1 MSTIFNNRYQNW
13 EPIISLDKIW
23 IKMWY
28 FLILKCESRYIWV
41 LFYTHDRFQNT
52 NKYSEN
58 YLSKQMIL
66 PEGQGKKLWDIL
78 FAEGNPAMSLW
89 WGLLELEE
97 DEVHWISFQW
107 ATTENE
113 KKPRNIKSWMQGN
126 LRTCNLPCI
135 YWEWTIIVYIVL
147 RKCEHNQH
155 QLPKVHR
162 LINSLSH
169 WNEFAEN

>member
-13 EPIISLDKIW
+13 EPIICLDKIW

-89 WGLLELEE
+89 WGLLELVRG
-97 DEVHWISFQW
+97 EVHWISFQW
-107 ATTENE
+107 VITGRNVDRWKYESQENWRTVIYHAFTESE
-113 KKPRNIKSWMQGN
+113 Q
-126 LRTCNLPCI
+126 
-135 YWEWTIIVYIVL
+135 
-147 RKCEHNQH
+147 
-155 QLPKVHR
+155 
-162 LINSLSH
+162 
-169 WNEFAEN
+169 